1 MGAPT
6 ALPPA
11 PPVVDAAE
19 SAAEPEDV
27 DVSALPAPELLA
39 RVRKLQQDRTATY
52 KQYDEALVACAPG
65 EGRQGDPA
73 AYATVV
79 AKVTVV
85 FDRISKRANA
95 CEAALRSRGLSAA
108 ADAIRRLQQAEK
120 EKLELTAARHLG
132 AFRPDTDAAT
142 AHSNVAHARWRASV
156 NEALEEKV
164 RARPE
169 EGAVCVVRPRAW
181 ALVLGA
187 HRQAARRASWSR
199 HRRDGGDRL
208 AGMAWRGAR

>member
-1 MGAPT
+1 MDPTAALNILQQHARQKQAELAQTPSQTQAEQSNPTQQTIDMGAPT

-27 DVSALPAPELLA
+27 DVSGLPAPELLA

-52 KQYDEALVACAPG
+52 KQYDDALAACAPG

-108 ADAIRRLQQAEK
+108 ADAIRRLQGAEK

-142 AHSNVAHARWRASV
+142 AHLERRSREVVASV
-156 NEALEEKV
+156 NEALEDLACELDG
-164 RARPE
+164 E
-169 EGAVCVVRPRAW
+169 E
-181 ALVLGA
+181 
-187 HRQAARRASWSR
+187 
-199 HRRDGGDRL
+199 
-208 AGMAWRGAR
+208 

>member
-1 MGAPT
+1 MDPTAALNILQNHARQKQAELAQTPQQSQAEQSNPTQQTIDMGAPT

-27 DVSALPAPELLA
+27 DVSGLPAPELLA

-52 KQYDEALVACAPG
+52 KQYDEALAACAPG

-95 CEAALRSRGLSAA
+95 CEVALRSRGQGAPA
-108 ADAIRRLQQAEK
+108 PADHFSGLLLFEQSGADEKVCQDAPVGELLQLFRRVGVRHVRRLFE
-120 EKLELTAARHLG
+120 
-132 AFRPDTDAAT
+132 
-142 AHSNVAHARWRASV
+142 
-156 NEALEEKV
+156 
-164 RARPE
+164 
-169 EGAVCVVRPRAW
+169 
-181 ALVLGA
+181 VL
-187 HRQAARRASWSR
+187 
-199 HRRDGGDRL
+199 
-208 AGMAWRGAR
+208 

>member
-1 MGAPT
+1 MDPTAALNILQNHARQKQAELAQTPSQTQAEQSNPTQQTIDMVAPT

-11 PPVVDAAE
+11 PPVVDAPD
-19 SAAEPEDV
+19 AAEPEDV
-27 DVSALPAPELLA
+27 DVSDLPAPELLA

-108 ADAIRRLQQAEK
+108 ADAIRRLQEAEK

-142 AHSNVAHARWRASV
+142 AHLERRSRDVVASV
-156 NEALEEKV
+156 NEALEDLACELDG
-164 RARPE
+164 E
-169 EGAVCVVRPRAW
+169 E
-181 ALVLGA
+181 
-187 HRQAARRASWSR
+187 
-199 HRRDGGDRL
+199 
-208 AGMAWRGAR
+208 

>member
-1 MGAPT
+1 MDPTAALNILQNHARQKQAELAATPSQSQAEQSNPTQQTIDMGAPT

-11 PPVVDAAE
+11 PPVVEAAE
-19 SAAEPEDV
+19 SATEPEDV
-27 DVSALPAPELLA
+27 DVSGLPAPELLA

-95 CEAALRSRGLSAA
+95 CEAALRSRGPWSVSELFSRS
-108 ADAIRRLQQAEK
+108 IR
-120 EKLELTAARHLG
+120 
-132 AFRPDTDAAT
+132 AT
-142 AHSNVAHARWRASV
+142 ALMCVPGIARWR
-156 NEALEEKV
+156 EAEQHSLSRDESGEGGPSRRRRTSLV
-164 RARPE
+164 SSLHHRAVD
-169 EGAVCVVRPRAW
+169 AT
-181 ALVLGA
+181 
-187 HRQAARRASWSR
+187 S
-199 HRRDGGDRL
+199 
-208 AGMAWRGAR
+208 MAWR

>member
-1 MGAPT
+1 MDPTAALNILQNHARQKQAELAQTPSQTQAEQSNPTQQTIDMGAPT

-11 PPVVDAAE
+11 PPVVDAPD
-19 SAAEPEDV
+19 AAEPEDV
-27 DVSALPAPELLA
+27 DVSDLPAPELLA

-95 CEAALRSRGLSAA
+95 CEAALRSRGPWSVSELFSRS
-108 ADAIRRLQQAEK
+108 IR
-120 EKLELTAARHLG
+120 
-132 AFRPDTDAAT
+132 
-142 AHSNVAHARWRASV
+142 AHRVD
-156 NEALEEKV
+156 
-164 RARPE
+164 
-169 EGAVCVVRPRAW
+169 VRPRDCSTA
-181 ALVLGA
+181 
-187 HRQAARRASWSR
+187 
-199 HRRDGGDRL
+199 
-208 AGMAWRGAR
+208 

>member
-1 MGAPT
+1 MDPTAALNILQNHARQKQAELAQTPTQTAAETANPTQQTIDMGAPT

-11 PPVVDAAE
+11 PPVVDAAD
-19 SAAEPEDV
+19 AAEPEDV
-27 DVSALPAPELLA
+27 DVSDLPAPELLA

-95 CEAALRSRGLSAA
+95 CEAALRSRGPWSVSELFSRS
-108 ADAIRRLQQAEK
+108 IR
-120 EKLELTAARHLG
+120 
-132 AFRPDTDAAT
+132 AT
-142 AHSNVAHARWRASV
+142 ALMCVPGIARWR
-156 NEALEEKV
+156 EAEQHSLSRDESGEGGPSRRRRTSLV
-164 RARPE
+164 SSLHHRAVD
-169 EGAVCVVRPRAW
+169 AT
-181 ALVLGA
+181 
-187 HRQAARRASWSR
+187 S
-199 HRRDGGDRL
+199 
-208 AGMAWRGAR
+208 MAWR

>member
-1 MGAPT
+1 MDPAAALNILQQHARQKQAELAQLPPQTQAEQSNPTQQTIDMGAPT
-6 ALPPA
+6 AQPPA
-11 PPVVDAAE
+11 PPVVDAA
-19 SAAEPEDV
+19 AEPEDV
-27 DVSALPAPELLA
+27 DVSDLPAPELLA

-108 ADAIRRLQQAEK
+108 ADAIRRLQEAEK

-142 AHSNVAHARWRASV
+142 AHLERRSREVVASV
-156 NEALEEKV
+156 NEALEDLACELDG
-164 RARPE
+164 E
-169 EGAVCVVRPRAW
+169 E
-181 ALVLGA
+181 
-187 HRQAARRASWSR
+187 
-199 HRRDGGDRL
+199 
-208 AGMAWRGAR
+208 